1 MKVQENNRVFSNKIK
16 NEIDYDNKNIE
27 KMKTIKKNKIDE
39 ESYSRKKHNITMF
52 DNLNKFKKYDSLA
65 IKR

>member
-1 MKVQENNRVFSNKIK
+1 
-16 NEIDYDNKNIE
+16 
-27 KMKTIKKNKIDE
+27 MKTIKKNKIDE
-39 ESYSRKKHNITMF
+39 ESYSRKKHKITMF